1 MAQSNNI
8 LEELRELNSQLAG
21 QPVEQV
27 YSVPP
32 GYFDNLAENVL
43 SRIRTLN
50 ASSVSEELEILS
62 PLLSKANKEMPF
74 AIPSNYFES
83 LDHSIAIIATNKE
96 DSPKEELESIS
107 PLLNSIGKQN
117 VYSVPWGY
125 FEQINSAPETKVVSI
140 KRRSWIRYAIA
151 ASITA
156 LVFLAGFMFVNR
168 PDKAGRVLVRLE
180 RDVKKMDDTQK
191 DKLIE
196 FIDAGFDGKETVQN
210 NPVKSNEVK
219 DLLKGVSEQELKD
232 FEEQFE
238 DIEDVLM
245 TN

>member
-1 MAQSNNI
+1 M
-8 LEELRELNSQLAG
+8 
-21 QPVEQV
+21 P
-27 YSVPP
+27 YS
-32 GYFDNLAENVL
+32 
-43 SRIRTLN
+43 
-50 ASSVSEELEILS
+50 
-62 PLLSKANKEMPF
+62 
-74 AIPSNYFES
+74 IPEGYFES
-83 LDHSIAIIATNKE
+83 LDEKIAAITNNK
-96 DSPKEELESIS
+96 DSAKEELESIS
-107 PLLNSIGKQN
+107 PLLSSISKEN
-117 VYSVPWGY
+117 PYSVPQGY
-125 FEQINSAPETKVVSI
+125 FEQINKAPETKVVAI
-140 KRRSWIRYAIA
+140 RKHTWIRYAVA

-180 RDVKKMDDTQK
+180 RDVKKMDEAQK
-191 DKLIE
+191 DKLME

-210 NPVKSNEVK
+210 NPVRSNEVK